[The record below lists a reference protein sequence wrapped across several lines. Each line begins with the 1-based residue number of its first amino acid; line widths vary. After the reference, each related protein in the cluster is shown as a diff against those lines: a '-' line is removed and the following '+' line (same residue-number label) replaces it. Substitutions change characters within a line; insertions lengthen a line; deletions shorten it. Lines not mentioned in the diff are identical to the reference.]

1 MGYFKKFGDFCS
13 GFCCFTA
20 LIYLFRQFMAY
31 DPAQEEVGTLE
42 KLKLFFE
49 GAAHPERSML
59 LRLALLFAVSLLIG
73 RIFSR
78 FPHVSLLA
86 AVPPLLLTVDMI
98 KSSYIKE
105 YPMLYVILGGISFV
119 SGCCDCV
126 GADKKYGGNKSAWG
140 GNLLSICAALFC
152 VYVLHT
158 QATLDGADV
167 LQMNYFEYEIYA
179 QSQTMNMKLFTVFA
193 AIYAVGVLLSLV
205 LSDVYF
211 LHAIVA
217 AVPAAVLAYLWG
229 ADKLTVHPELMVAFG
244 IVVLTARVIPAIS
257 ARAVSGAHR
266 GGSAADEKQ

>member
-31 DPAQEEVGTLE
+31 DPTQEELGTLE

-49 GAAHPERSML
+49 GTAHPERSML
-59 LRLALLFAVSLLIG
+59 LRLALLFAVSVLIG

-78 FPHVSLLA
+78 FPHISLLA

-105 YPMLYVILGGISFV
+105 YPMLYVILGGIGFI

-126 GADKKYGGNKSAWG
+126 GADKKYGGNRSAWG
-140 GNLLSICAALFC
+140 GNLLSVCAALFC
-152 VYVLHT
+152 IYVLRT
-158 QATLDGADV
+158 QAELDGADV

-179 QSQTMNMKLFTVFA
+179 RSQTMNMKLFAVLA
-193 AIYAVGVLLSLV
+193 AIYAVAVLLSLF

-211 LHAIVA
+211 IHAIVA
-217 AVPAAVLAYLWG
+217 AVPAVALVYLWE
-229 ADKLTVHPELMVAFG
+229 ADKLTVHPELMVVFG
-244 IVVLTARVIPAIS
+244 IVVLTARIIPAIS
-257 ARAVSGAHR
+257 ARAAKGMPKGR
-266 GGSAADEKQ
+266 PAAGEKQ